1 MDKDRIIEAD
11 TCMAR
16 GEKFLVPSVW
26 QFRFSP
32 DWDAATSEF
41 EKAANLYK
49 AAKAQ
54 DKAKYAFIKAAEGKR
69 KIGLFSLSAKHYES
83 ASTIAKDLKNFDES
97 VKFLEVASTLY
108 RENGNIEKGADLL
121 AKAAKLIENEN
132 VDTALHLYKLSC
144 ENYELAEKESFGMNT
159 AFRGRYILA
168 LKAKK

>member
-16 GEKFLVPSVW
+16 GEKFLVPSVL
-26 QFRFSP
+26 QFRFSA

-54 DKAKYAFIKAAEGKR
+54 EKAKHAFIKAAEGKR
-69 KIGLFSLSAKHYES
+69 KTGLLSLSAKHYET
-83 ASTIAKDLKNFDES
+83 ASTIAKDLKHLDES
-97 VKFLEVASTLY
+97 VKLLEVASTLY

-121 AKAAKLIENEN
+121 AKAAKLIEFEN
-132 VDTALHLYKLSC
+132 VESALNLYKLSC
-144 ENYELAEKESFGMNT
+144 EYYELAEKETWNEYCLSWTLYFGS
-159 AFRGRYILA
+159 
-168 LKAKK
+168 